1 MLEINV
7 TTVLFTLVNFI
18 VLFLLLRWLL
28 MKPVG
33 QLLET
38 RRQTIAKDLDSAR
51 QSKDESQGLLSE
63 HRELL
68 AQGRTEARRII
79 DEAIRQGE
87 IRRQEIMAAAAQ
99 EAEVF
104 KARAQA
110 EMQQQREQAAQELRQ
125 EVLSLSV
132 ALAEKMLARQV
143 GPQDQDRLFAAL
155 LGELGEEY
163 AKYGS

>member
-1 MLEINV
+1 MLDINV

-51 QSKDESQGLLSE
+51 QSKDQSERLLLE

-68 AQGRTEARRII
+68 VQGRTEARRII
-79 DEAIRQGE
+79 DEAMRQGE

-104 KARAQA
+104 KARVQA

-143 GPQDQDRLFAAL
+143 EPQDQDRLFAAL